1 MALVDDKEDGDAE
14 IKSLIISGADLM
26 KIYNKAGKNDALD

>member
-1 MALVDDKEDGDAE
+1 MSLADEKEDKDADIKALVD
-14 IKSLIISGADLM
+14 SGADLM